1 MLTPMRKNMIR
12 VVAVAA
18 AATLA
23 LLPAGCSGA
32 KSKCKANSCDVTV
45 TGDDNV
51 KATVLGMKWEFDDL
65 LDDSIEVENKKGE
78 KLMKE
83 GETATVGGFKVFV
96 KDADK
101 GSAKLVISK

>member
-1 MLTPMRKNMIR
+1 MLSPMRKNMIR
-12 VVAVAA
+12 AVAVAA

-23 LLPAGCSGA
+23 LVPAGCS
-32 KSKCKANSCDVTV
+32 STSQKCKGNSCNVTV
-45 TGDDNV
+45 KGDDNV

-83 GETATVGGFKVFV
+83 GETATVGGFTVVV